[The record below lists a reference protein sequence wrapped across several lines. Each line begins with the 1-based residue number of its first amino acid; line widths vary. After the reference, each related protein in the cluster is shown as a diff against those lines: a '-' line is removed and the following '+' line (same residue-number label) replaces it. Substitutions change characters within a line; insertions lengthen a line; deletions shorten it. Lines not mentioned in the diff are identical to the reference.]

1 LKPHRT
7 RYWLNTTEV
16 DLTKFEREAGEVCQT
31 YLDAPRRQ
39 AEENTRTISV
49 DEKTGIQA
57 LERIAPTKPT
67 APGQVERRE
76 FEYRRHGTMGLI
88 AGMDVCSGRIISP
101 LVRETRTEEDFLEY
115 LDGVVQTDPDAHWI
129 FVVDNLNT
137 HVGELIVR
145 YVAEWCGIGSD
156 TLGKKGRKGIL
167 QNMASRRTFLADS
180 THRLRFVYTPKH
192 ASWLNQIEIWFSI
205 LARRLLKRASFSSP
219 EDLSA
224 RLLSFIDY
232 FNDLLAK
239 PFKWTFTG
247 RPLNL

>member
-1 LKPHRT
+1 
-7 RYWLNTTEV
+7 
-16 DLTKFEREAGEVCQT
+16 
-31 YLDAPRRQ
+31 
-39 AEENTRTISV
+39 
-49 DEKTGIQA
+49 
-57 LERIAPTKPT
+57 
-67 APGQVERRE
+67 
-76 FEYRRHGTMGLI
+76 MGLI